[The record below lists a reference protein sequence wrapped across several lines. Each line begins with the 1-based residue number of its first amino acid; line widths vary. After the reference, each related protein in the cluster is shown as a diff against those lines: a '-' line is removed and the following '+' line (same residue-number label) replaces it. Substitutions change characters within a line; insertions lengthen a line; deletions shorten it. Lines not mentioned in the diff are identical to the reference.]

1 MVRSRSHQEG
11 NGPIEASA
19 GAVQAAVA
27 FDRYRSLARLR
38 HRLQADLWLSFDV
51 SLAQIRLLN
60 VVAAIPGISVGELAR
75 RLHASLP
82 ATSQAVDRLVD
93 AGHLERV
100 ADPADRRR
108 AVLSLTPL
116 GVEVSD
122 ASAGLM
128 QPVRR
133 WLEQL
138 APEEL
143 TAATRVFEALLRIAE
158 AELVPDEGALQ

>member
-1 MVRSRSHQEG
+1 MR
-11 NGPIEASA
+11 EAA
-19 GAVQAAVA
+19 ADDVPVAVA

-38 HRLQADLWLSFDV
+38 HRVQADLWLSFDV
-51 SLAQIRLLN
+51 SLAQIRLLS
-60 VVAAIPGISVGELAR
+60 VVAAIPGVSVSELAR

-93 AGHLERV
+93 AGHLERF

-108 AVLSLTPL
+108 TFLKLTPS
-116 GVEVSD
+116 GVEVAD
-122 ASAGLM
+122 ASLGLM

-138 APEEL
+138 SPEEL
-143 TAATRVFEALLRIAE
+143 AAATRVFEALLRIAE
-158 AELVPDEGALQ
+158 AEALLDDGALR